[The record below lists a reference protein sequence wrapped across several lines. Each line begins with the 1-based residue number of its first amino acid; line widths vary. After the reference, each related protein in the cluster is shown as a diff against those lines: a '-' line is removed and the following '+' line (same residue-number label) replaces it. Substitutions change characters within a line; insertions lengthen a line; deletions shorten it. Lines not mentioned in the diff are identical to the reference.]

1 MKYKDYFTITDCADE
16 AEIAEIIA
24 SSRML
29 QSPAEKEN
37 PDMNRQTIHHTK
49 RRLVPTLIAAAAAAV
64 VLTVGTAAYITYNKH
79 MVQSYF
85 GTIGEAR
92 ASELELAE
100 PAYYTNGKVGVTAE
114 ALLNDGSY
122 GLLFLTI
129 DKLDETIPDFK
140 NERGNYEIHPA
151 IHFAEQP
158 GNLSAIVEGI
168 DTDENDPN
176 RVHLAFRFSIP
187 DDIDASAGTVSF
199 KNVNINP
206 DGSADEVIT
215 DGFEGIE
222 IPLDL
227 SINTKQIHMVS
238 EEGRELD
245 LSGYEAVTP
254 DNYGI
259 AYCSDMSITWKN
271 GKEQQIGLNCGA
283 GFGGDGG
290 EESVLS
296 FRIAADGSDITEPEF
311 SGDPDTWYGYLDI
324 DEVASIRIHNT
335 TYYPE

>member
-1 MKYKDYFTITDCADE
+1 MKINDFFTITDCADE
-16 AEIAEIIA
+16 ADLAEIIA
-24 SSRML
+24 HSRMQ

-37 PDMNRQTIHHTK
+37 PDMNRQSIKHTK
-49 RRLVPTLIAAAAAAV
+49 RKLIPSLIAAAAAAA

-129 DKLDETIPDFK
+129 DKLNETVPDFK
-140 NERGNYEIHPA
+140 DDRGHYNIHPM
-151 IHFAEQP
+151 IQFAEQP
-158 GNLSAIVEGI
+158 DNLSAIVEGI
-168 DTDENDPN
+168 DTDENDSN

-222 IPLDL
+222 IPLYL
-227 SINTKQIHMVS
+227 GVNTRQIHMVS
-238 EEGRELD
+238 EEGKELY
-245 LSGYEAVTP
+245 LSGYEAITP
-254 DNYGI
+254 DNYGT
-259 AYCSDMSITWKN
+259 AYAEDMSITWKN
-271 GKEQQIGLNCGA
+271 GKEQQIGLSCGA
-283 GFGGDGG
+283 GFGGSDG
-290 EESVLS
+290 EQSVLS

-311 SGDPDTWYGYLDI
+311 SCDPDTWYGYLDI